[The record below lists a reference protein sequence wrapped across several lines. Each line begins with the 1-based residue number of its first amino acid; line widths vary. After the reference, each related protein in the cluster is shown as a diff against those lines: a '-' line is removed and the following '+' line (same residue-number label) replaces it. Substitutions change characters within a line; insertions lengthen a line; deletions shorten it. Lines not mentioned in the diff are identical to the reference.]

1 MTNEILDKETRPVS
15 YYAWYVLAILF
26 LINVFNYIDRQI
38 ISILMQGIK
47 TDLELNDTELGF
59 LTGITFAFFYAT
71 FGIPLA
77 RLADRWS
84 RRNVI
89 VASLALWSAMT
100 AACGLAKTFPQLLAA
115 RTAVAI
121 GEAGCTPPAHSM
133 LTDLFPNRWRVRA
146 IAVYS
151 LGLPV
156 GILVGLAAGGWIN
169 QHFSWRAAFM
179 VVGIPGILLALLT
192 LFTIKEPK
200 RATPPPKVALST
212 WQALRELWGVPSYR
226 NILIATSFNA
236 IGGYAI
242 LQWAPSFFIRSHGLG
257 TAEIG
262 LSLGLV
268 VGISGAVGV
277 LGGGWIS
284 EHLGKRNKA
293 WYTLVPAL
301 AMLVATPFYYSVF
314 LVGDP
319 QLAFLLFAIPSVLNY
334 AYLSPIF
341 ASVQLLAEPR
351 TRALAAA
358 ILLFVTNL
366 IGAGLG
372 PQIIGLISDALEPS
386 LGLES
391 LRWALCIVITAKGIA
406 SINYWLASRTI
417 AADIALR
424 EEQAIA
430 QKALDDGAPA
440 ARPA

>member
-1 MTNEILDKETRPVS
+1 
-15 YYAWYVLAILF
+15 
-26 LINVFNYIDRQI
+26 
-38 ISILMQGIK
+38 
-47 TDLELNDTELGF
+47 
-59 LTGITFAFFYAT
+59 
-71 FGIPLA
+71 
-77 RLADRWS
+77 
-84 RRNVI
+84 
-89 VASLALWSAMT
+89 
-100 AACGLAKTFPQLLAA
+100 
-115 RTAVAI
+115 
-121 GEAGCTPPAHSM
+121 M
-133 LTDLFPNRWRVRA
+133 LTDLFPSRWRVRA
-146 IAVYS
+146 IAIYS

-156 GILVGLAAGGWIN
+156 GILIGLAAGGWVN

-179 VVGIPGILLALLT
+179 VVGLPGVALALLT
-192 LFTIKEPK
+192 LFTIREPE
-200 RATPPPKVALST
+200 RATLPSKVTLST
-212 WQALRELWGVPSYR
+212 WQAFRELWRVPSYR
-226 NILIATSFNA
+226 NILVATSFNA

-284 EHLGKRNKA
+284 EHLGKRDKA

-319 QLAFLLFAIPSVLNY
+319 QLAFLLFAIPSILNY

-358 ILLFVTNL
+358 LLLFVTNL
-366 IGAGLG
+366 VGAGLG

-391 LRWALCIVITAKGIA
+391 LRWALCIVITAKAIA
-406 SINYWLASRTI
+406 SVNYWLASRTI
-417 AADIALR
+417 AADILAR
-424 EEQAIA
+424 EEEERALVSLDGRPLQAS
-430 QKALDDGAPA
+430 PA
-440 ARPA
+440 

>member
-1 MTNEILDKETRPVS
+1 MSAETINKEDKPVS
-15 YYAWYVLAILF
+15 LYAWYTLAILF

-47 TDLELNDTELGF
+47 IDLQLNDTQLGF
-59 LTGITFAFFYAT
+59 LTGITFAFFYAV

-89 VASLALWSAMT
+89 VGSLALWSAMT

-133 LTDLFPNRWRVRA
+133 LTDIFPSRWRVRA

-156 GILVGLAAGGWIN
+156 GILIGLAAGGWVN
-169 QHFSWRAAFM
+169 QHFGWRQAFM
-179 VVGIPGILLALLT
+179 VVGIPGVALALLT
-192 LFTIKEPK
+192 WLTIREPE

-212 WQALRELWGVPSYR
+212 WQALRELWAVPSYR
-226 NILIATSFNA
+226 NILVATSFNA

-277 LGGGWIS
+277 LAGGWIS
-284 EHLGKRNKA
+284 EYLGNRNKA
-293 WYTLVPAL
+293 WYTLVPAF

-314 LVGDP
+314 MVGDP
-319 QLAFLLFAIPSVLNY
+319 QLAFLLFAIPSILNY
-334 AYLSPIF
+334 AYLSPVF

-358 ILLFVTNL
+358 ILMLVTNL

-372 PQIIGLISDALEPS
+372 PQVIGLISDALEPS
-386 LGLES
+386 VGIES
-391 LRWALCIVITAKGIA
+391 LRWALCIVVTAKALA

-417 AADIALR
+417 AADIAAR
-424 EEQAIA
+424 EEQVRA
-430 QKALDDGAPA
+430 QAVFG
-440 ARPA
+440 